1 MLDEL
6 EKSMPSFALHYQ
18 LTLHSHMEDICN
30 TDYIAGT
37 VLSPENIK
45 SKGKQLSMSSEGSRG
60 TEPYAQKVR

>member
-1 MLDEL
+1 
-6 EKSMPSFALHYQ
+6 
-18 LTLHSHMEDICN
+18 MEDICN
-30 TDYIAGT
+30 TEYITGT